1 MFFLLQDGMKTDLA
15 ELGSHCV
22 GERHDQIISRQK
34 EALVELRTKLRAL
47 EKGRPA
53 GMSVKI

>member
-1 MFFLLQDGMKTDLA
+1 MKTDLA